1 MNSKLSEVAIIGA
14 GLGGLAVAI
23 ALQKQGIPAQISEK
37 ARELKP
43 IRAGLSL
50 FPKSCVRLSSN
61 FKSFLDNQ
69 RIDIITIWLV
79 ILKNWMPELVTVLVI
94 AFAGIEITSLT
105 STCSVF
111 FLSAFLLRAIWNSA
125 ILMHGLG
132 HVFLIAIFDQ
142 DPSFIQAANICE
154 HRSPVSILR
163 SLIPFSSVF
172 FPFVQTKDY
181 PWLAVG
187 RTTPWRIRIKALGGI
202 LGNTIAIG
210 LVLFMISPTLD
221 LLILDGN
228 LYSFIDQFL
237 RYTFVPA
244 NLLLVFSSWSDLAAA
259 VTGAATCFNCG
270 NFGFV
275 GKRLPQDSEDL
286 LPARVIKIFKTMGRE
301 TEIRGEQ
308 AGGGVIFARNRIN
321 QVVFVGKKVVNQKRQ
336 NLTQSLEAAFAPV
349 RQQATLSGAKALDT
363 TLIGIWHYRYAT
375 SSPPAVLET
384 HWHEW
389 MPARTVDVWRVEQG
403 KWICDRK
410 PVNHRITYNGDFDAW
425 MLFGDY
431 VDNAHLGL
439 WLERVLHTPNS
450 TLGDSPKIA
459 GMMDLLIT
467 QGMWDAALRL
477 AYQLAVAESI
487 EEAFG
492 GKSPS
497 KTAPNTAPSELK
509 LQEWAAIAEQVFLKH
524 KDAIL
529 LPYANSMLE
538 LSKKH
543 LHDFEQDLL
552 HALAQN
558 PLIGQW
564 SATQQTAF
572 VKTVLHVFFH
582 NNLYQAT
589 KLLMS
594 RAKGSFGLVAASTL
608 NQESLVLSSWG
619 QPIAT
624 GFNVQDYYMVYASE
638 PAAVDAVLSHIPRSY
653 RLDLDQEGG
662 EIAWVGVNQITVYS
676 MREDRELLGAE
687 LEQRWIPLQG
697 NSYILPPETQAP
709 DPVQRDIQEIP
720 QVLKAIDASWSDSE
734 SFNRQSADY
743 FAELLIEKA
752 KRWEQRQR
760 ATINIKLD
768 QVVDQQPLDLL
779 ITGVESSLWLG
790 ERFAEDLTTLFP
802 ALSVKTISANQVLRK
817 LSYDQKGLHLGKTS
831 IVLAISQ
838 SGQTFPTLQA
848 THAFEQL
855 RQQGIIGEL
864 FILTG
869 ELCSLM
875 GTAIAQYYYQESSFT
890 RRIIINQSGRRS
902 AEPTTVAV
910 AAAQATLTELL
921 LYLANRLR
929 QQFPAQQ
936 GPLGMLLTTAS
947 LLTLESLKDDFLK
960 QSVVSIIGKTATG
973 KTVCSSEHQQLIR
986 SGRKWALHVTETPLA
1001 WGIHAL
1007 YVLISVGFQAA
1018 LVQTLFQLLFVL
1030 VNLPAIVLLLLPF
1043 ITIVDIIVYIFGP
1056 WFWTLG
1062 LRYFQSRPLLARIG
1076 KRTLVI
1082 GDLPWVHQLLNV
1094 YVSKLFSLS
1103 YGIASLEVH
1112 GANPQDHMLH
1122 DFGHR
1127 VARGTLVFLGV
1138 PDGRRHPM
1146 QKENESAVIM
1156 TGKQASGVRN
1166 LNVGAEIIA
1175 LGHNPAIADQGFQD
1189 TIILPST
1196 PAAFVG
1202 SNDTDLYQQIALE
1215 KLQESRFGSFERLL
1229 ASYVFFWA
1237 MAKQV
1242 SSFPL
1247 LRYQHWKSQS
1257 RTRIMTTAA
1266 PVSRATLNVDP

>member
-1 MNSKLSEVAIIGA
+1 M
-14 GLGGLAVAI
+14 
-23 ALQKQGIPAQISEK
+23 
-37 ARELKP
+37 
-43 IRAGLSL
+43 
-50 FPKSCVRLSSN
+50 
-61 FKSFLDNQ
+61 
-69 RIDIITIWLV
+69 
-79 ILKNWMPELVTVLVI
+79 
-94 AFAGIEITSLT
+94 
-105 STCSVF
+105 
-111 FLSAFLLRAIWNSA
+111 
-125 ILMHGLG
+125 
-132 HVFLIAIFDQ
+132 
-142 DPSFIQAANICE
+142 
-154 HRSPVSILR
+154 
-163 SLIPFSSVF
+163 
-172 FPFVQTKDY
+172 
-181 PWLAVG
+181 
-187 RTTPWRIRIKALGGI
+187 
-202 LGNTIAIG
+202 
-210 LVLFMISPTLD
+210 
-221 LLILDGN
+221 
-228 LYSFIDQFL
+228 
-237 RYTFVPA
+237 
-244 NLLLVFSSWSDLAAA
+244 
-259 VTGAATCFNCG
+259 CG
-270 NFGFV
+270 NFGFL
-275 GKRLPQDSEDL
+275 GKRLLQDEADL
-286 LPARVIKIFKTMGRE
+286 LPARVVEIFRVMGRE
-301 TEIRGEQ
+301 TETRGEQ
-308 AGGGVIFARNRIN
+308 AGGGVVFARDEDR
-321 QVVFVGKKVVNQKRQ
+321 VVFVGKKVVNQKRQ

-349 RQQATLSGAKALDT
+349 RHQATLSGAKALDT
-363 TLIGIWHYRYAT
+363 AVIGVWHYRYAT

-389 MPARTVDVWRVEQG
+389 MPARTAEVWRVEQG

-410 PVNHRITYNGDFDAW
+410 TVNHRITHNGDFDAW
-425 MLFGDY
+425 ILFGDY

-450 TLGDSPKIA
+450 TLGDSPKVA

-467 QGMWDAALRL
+467 QGMWNAALRL
-477 AYQLAVAESI
+477 SYQLAVAESI
-487 EEAFG
+487 EDAFG

-497 KTAPNTAPSELK
+497 KTAPNTAPSELELK
-509 LQEWAAIAEQVFLKH
+509 EWAAIAEQVFLKH
-524 KDAIL
+524 QDAIL
-529 LPYANSMLE
+529 LPYANSILE

-543 LHDFEQDLL
+543 LHDFEQDLSQ
-552 HALAQN
+552 ALAQSSS
-558 PLIGQW
+558 ISRW
-564 SATQQTAF
+564 SATQQATF
-572 VKTVLHVFFH
+572 VKTAVHVFFH

-608 NQESLVLSSWG
+608 NQDSLVLSSWG
-619 QPIAT
+619 QPIST
-624 GFNVQDYYMVYASE
+624 GFNVQDNYMVYASE

-653 RLDLDQEGG
+653 RLDLDQKGG

-676 MREDRELLGAE
+676 MLEDRELLGAE

-697 NSYILPPETQAP
+697 NPYISPPETQAL

-720 QVLKAIDASWSDSE
+720 QVLQAIEAAWSDPE

-743 FAELLIEKA
+743 FAELLIAKA
-752 KRWEQRQR
+752 KTWEQRQR

-768 QVVDQQPLDLL
+768 QVVEQDSLDLL
-779 ITGVESSLWLG
+779 IMGVESSLWLG

-817 LSYDQKGLHLGKTS
+817 LSYDLKGLHLGKTS

-864 FILTG
+864 FMMTG

-890 RRIIINQSGRRS
+890 RRIFINESGRRT

-921 LYLANRLR
+921 LYLAKRLR

-936 GPLGMLLTTAS
+936 GPLGMTLTAAS
-947 LLTLESLKDDFLK
+947 LLTLERMKDDFLK
-960 QSVVSIIGKTATG
+960 QSVVSIIGKTASG
-973 KTVCSSEHQQLIR
+973 DIRSSEHQQLIR
-986 SGRKWALHVTETPLA
+986 SGQKWALHVTETPLA

-1007 YVLISVGFQAA
+1007 YILITVGFNAA
-1018 LVQTLFQLLFVL
+1018 LMQTIFRFLFVFAA
-1030 VNLPAIVLLLLPF
+1030 LPTPVLLLTPLF
-1043 ITIVDIIVYIFGP
+1043 ILADILIYIFGP

-1062 LRYFQSRPLLARIG
+1062 LRYFQGRPLSARTG

-1082 GDLPWVHQLLNV
+1082 GDLPWVHQLLKV
-1094 YVSKLFSLS
+1094 YVSKLFALS

-1122 DFGHR
+1122 QFGHR
-1127 VARGTLVFLGV
+1127 VVRGTLVFLGV

-1166 LNVGAEIIA
+1166 LKAGAEIIA

-1189 TIILPST
+1189 TIILPTAST
-1196 PAAFVG
+1196 AFVATNDAAF
-1202 SNDTDLYQQIALE
+1202 YQQIALE

-1242 SSFPL
+1242 ASFPF

-1266 PVSRATLNVDP
+1266 PVSRVTIDSR